1 VLGSRNSNQ
10 REVKTAVWKF
20 LSFDSSKNRIG
31 GATAKG
37 IIGDMN
43 AAVQANTS
51 TLRYLPI
58 PETIALEARRTRKDR
73 FGHDLR
79 VTTNEAPCRICLRI
93 SRGPERLI
101 LLSYQPLPDSGPYAE
116 IGPIFVHAHRCEPY
130 DDFESFPQDFAGRRL
145 VLRAYDHD
153 GQIVDALV
161 AEAGTAP
168 QRAAALLSDR
178 DVAEVH
184 VRHESYTCYDFKIV
198 RSVEPARS
206 G

>member
-1 VLGSRNSNQ
+1 
-10 REVKTAVWKF
+10 
-20 LSFDSSKNRIG
+20 
-31 GATAKG
+31 
-37 IIGDMN
+37 MN
-43 AAVQANTS
+43 AAVEPNS
-51 TLRYLPI
+51 FTLRYVPI
-58 PETIALEARRTRKDR
+58 PEAIALEARRTRKDR

-79 VTTNEAPCRICLRI
+79 VTTNEAPCRLCLRI

-101 LLSYQPLPDSGPYAE
+101 LFSYQPLPDSGPYAE

-145 VLRAYDHD
+145 VLRAYGHD

-161 AEAGTAP
+161 AEAGAAP
-168 QRAAALLSDR
+168 QRAAALLSDG

>member
-1 VLGSRNSNQ
+1 
-10 REVKTAVWKF
+10 
-20 LSFDSSKNRIG
+20 
-31 GATAKG
+31 
-37 IIGDMN
+37 MN
-43 AAVQANTS
+43 ATVQANVS

-79 VTTNEAPCRICLRI
+79 ATTTEAPCRVCLRI
-93 SRGPERLI
+93 SGGPERLI

-116 IGPIFVHAHRCEPY
+116 IGPIFIHADDCVPY
-130 DDFESFPQDFAGRRL
+130 DDVETFPQDFAGRRM
-145 VLRAYDHD
+145 VLRAYGHD

-168 QRAAALLSDR
+168 QRAAALLGD
-178 DVAEVH
+178 DAVAEVH

-198 RSVEPARS
+198 RGVELARS